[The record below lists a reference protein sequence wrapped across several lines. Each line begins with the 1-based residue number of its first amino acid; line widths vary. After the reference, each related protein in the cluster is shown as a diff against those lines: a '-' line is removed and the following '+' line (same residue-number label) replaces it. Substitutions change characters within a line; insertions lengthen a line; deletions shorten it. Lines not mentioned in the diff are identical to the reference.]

1 MSDKFEKGP
10 SDDASKDKTAEG
22 IKSVI
27 ESFRRTKVFGLDVLA
42 DQLAVECA
50 KYIDEKIKVPGVSE
64 EKIQAAREAIN
75 SALADIRDPKFQKF
89 LDGKGIG
96 LRDAGFYMSIA
107 LKETLLN
114 PKAKGSSGDL
124 GYFQIIPKFALAEVN
139 AKILEPAGQTALK
152 DSDIYYDGDDPV
164 KLATAAKYNA
174 MAGILYWHVCRD
186 IYQKNVPV
194 PTSAKDRDQLADF
207 MYNLGPIY
215 ARNLLRSIK
224 PKSFYGFAKTIAAQ
238 MAKQHPGTIKVELKA
253 KAKDQY
259 GVKCVP
265 YASKEKPIKKESSTT
280 TIGGKSYKTEALLFA
295 LEYPS
300 ILKSLREIIV
310 I

>member
-1 MSDKFEKGP
+1 MSDKFGE
-10 SDDASKDKTAEG
+10 SKPDELPQDNTSQA

-50 KYIDEKIKVPGVSE
+50 KYVDENINVPGVSE
-64 EKIQAAREAIN
+64 EKISAARKAIN
-75 SALADIRDPKFQKF
+75 SALSALKGPKLQKF
-89 LDGKGIG
+89 LDGKNIA

-114 PKAKGSSGDL
+114 PMAKGSSGDL
-124 GYFQIIPKFALAEVN
+124 GYFQIIPQFALAEVN
-139 AKILEPAGQTALK
+139 DKVLGPAGQKLLK
-152 DSDIYYDGDDPV
+152 DSDIYYTGDDPA
-164 KLATAAKYNA
+164 KLATAAKNNA
-174 MAGILYWHVCRD
+174 MAGILYWHVCRN

-194 PTSAKDRDQLADF
+194 PTSEKDRDQLADF

-224 PKSFYGFAKTIAAQ
+224 PKSFYHFARTIAAQ
-238 MAKQHPGTIKVELKA
+238 MAKQHPGVIKVDLKP
-253 KAKDQY
+253 KPKDQY

-265 YASKEKPIKKESSTT
+265 YALKEKPLQKGSATT
-280 TIGGKSYKTEALLFA
+280 TIGGKSYRTESLLFA
-295 LEYPS
+295 LEYQS
-300 ILKSLREIIV
+300 ILKELRSIIV